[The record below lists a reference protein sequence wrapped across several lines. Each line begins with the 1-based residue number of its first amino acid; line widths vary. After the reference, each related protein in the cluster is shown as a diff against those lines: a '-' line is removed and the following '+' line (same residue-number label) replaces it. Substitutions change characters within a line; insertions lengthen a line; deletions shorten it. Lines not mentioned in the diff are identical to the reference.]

1 MNEENIENYLNN
13 RMNKR
18 SILKSVL
25 TEYNEIIDIFDEVTN
40 TKKDYKKFFS
50 NIKFCKKYLDKT
62 FYFIF
67 EDNPLDPFLYHYNV
81 IRMKKE
87 KNNSSFMKDITSK
100 LNDFQQVF
108 SLSAYLT
115 DENSIYF
122 FMYMPTDMNNNY
134 DSSTT
139 TIY

>member
-1 MNEENIENYLNN
+1 
-13 RMNKR
+13 
-18 SILKSVL
+18 
-25 TEYNEIIDIFDEVTN
+25 
-40 TKKDYKKFFS
+40 
-50 NIKFCKKYLDKT
+50 
-62 FYFIF
+62 
-67 EDNPLDPFLYHYNV
+67 
-81 IRMKKE
+81 
-87 KNNSSFMKDITSK
+87 MKDITSK

>member
-1 MNEENIENYLNN
+1 
-13 RMNKR
+13 
-18 SILKSVL
+18 
-25 TEYNEIIDIFDEVTN
+25 
-40 TKKDYKKFFS
+40 
-50 NIKFCKKYLDKT
+50 
-62 FYFIF
+62 
-67 EDNPLDPFLYHYNV
+67 
-81 IRMKKE
+81 MKKE